1 MMMKGAG
8 TTMEAVDIGNARLV
22 YHRRPPL
29 DSKSGE
35 PVIFLHPWFGSWQH
49 WRRPVEALPE
59 YDTYSV
65 DLYSLGASE
74 NWRDFAGPREMARA
88 IGTMIE
94 ELHLEGPTVIG
105 NSMGGVTAQALAI
118 DRGRQIG
125 KLILVGTGA
134 RTFGVKPEW
143 RKALDD
149 WIAGGPDRGFTE
161 RMVDALLARR
171 PDPKEFEAFVEEVAK
186 ANKAFMGTV
195 LNTAFELDLRPLLRE
210 ITAPTLV
217 VRGEHDASRTPVH
230 VAELMAG
237 ILDCRAIEIPDAGHS
252 PQVDSPAA
260 FAAAVRDFLAI

>member
-1 MMMKGAG
+1 MNNTR
-8 TTMEAVDIGNARLV
+8 TTTEAVDIGKTRLV
-22 YHRRPPL
+22 YHRRRPVDGGPG
-29 DSKSGE
+29 K

-49 WRRPVEALPE
+49 WRQPAEALPE

-65 DLYSLGASE
+65 DLYSLGAGD
-74 NWRDFAGPREMARA
+74 NWRDLAGPRQMAGA
-88 IGTMIE
+88 IGAMIDA
-94 ELHLEGPTVIG
+94 LGLDGAAVIG

-134 RTFGVKPEW
+134 RTVGVKPEW
-143 RKALDD
+143 REALDD
-149 WIAGGPDRGFTE
+149 WIAGPADRDFTV

-171 PDPKEFEAFVEEVAK
+171 PEDPKEFEAFVDEVSK
-186 ANKAFMGTV
+186 ANKAFMGMV
-195 LNTAFELDLRPLLRE
+195 LNTAFGLDLRPELPK
-210 ITAPTLV
+210 IAAPTLV

-237 ILDCRAIEIPDAGHS
+237 IPDCSAIEIVDAGHS

-260 FAAAVRDFLAI
+260 FAKAVREFLG